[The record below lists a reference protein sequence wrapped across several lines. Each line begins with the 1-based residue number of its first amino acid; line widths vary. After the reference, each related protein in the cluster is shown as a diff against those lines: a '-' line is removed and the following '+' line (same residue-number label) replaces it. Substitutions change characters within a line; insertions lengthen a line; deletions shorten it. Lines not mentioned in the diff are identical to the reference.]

1 MTCVLY
7 CRFFKFLCLMIAG
20 TTKTFQKLLFFSLFL
35 FFFPFYFFRHLLAQ
49 TSPDNT
55 ATAWEIS
62 LDEGQSIIFSIGV
75 SSLIQWEC
83 FRVKPWM
90 FFVHCFWQ
98 NFLEFYF
105 GQHLD
110 NNYLSQTIASTN
122 MSNSCSAQTSFHNI
136 KRQIHKNKIRQI

>member
-1 MTCVLY
+1 MTCVHY
-7 CRFFKFLCLMIAG
+7 CRLFKFVCLTIAG

-35 FFFPFYFFRHLLAQ
+35 FFSLLFFHHLLVQ

-62 LDEGQSIIFSIGV
+62 LNEGQSIIFSIGG
-75 SSLIQWEC
+75 SSLIQWEY
-83 FRVKPWM
+83 FRLKPWM

-110 NNYLSQTIASTN
+110 NNYLSQTIALTS
-122 MSNSCSAQTSFHNI
+122 MPNSCSAQTSVCNI